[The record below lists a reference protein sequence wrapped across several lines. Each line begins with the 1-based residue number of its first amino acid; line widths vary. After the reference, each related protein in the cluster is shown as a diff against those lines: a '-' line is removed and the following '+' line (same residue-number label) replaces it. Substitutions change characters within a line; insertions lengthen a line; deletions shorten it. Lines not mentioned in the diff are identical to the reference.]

1 LAKTDLVDDVAAA
14 TQLREGRAGVEA
26 VLRAVYR
33 AGTISLADAARAA
46 RLPLPLATA
55 VRRELE
61 KAGVFE
67 RRQGLSLTR
76 DGRAFVEEALGFAG
90 ILDVTCPTCGG
101 GGVVLA
107 GGAADALSVLVR
119 HLEQA
124 PATDVTLDQA
134 PCTAETALR
143 RAALMYRAGALEG
156 RRILILG
163 DDDSVSL
170 ALALF
175 ARHVAGGALANRIV
189 VVELDPGRA
198 DFLEAVA
205 AAEALAIEVVRRD
218 LRDAFPA
225 DLPGAFDVV
234 ETDPP
239 YTLEGAT
246 LFLTRAVEALA
257 GGRGDVFFSFAHWP
271 PGRMLDLQRLFLDI
285 GLAVRAVHPAF
296 NAYGGAAVLGSSGQ
310 LIELVGTGVR
320 VREGRWGGPLYTAE
334 VNPRERSY
342 RCTRCNRE
350 WLLGSRGLPATIE
363 ELKARGC
370 PACGNHAF
378 ARARKA
384 R

>member
-1 LAKTDLVDDVAAA
+1 MAKTDLIDDVAAA
-14 TQLREGRAGVEA
+14 TSLREGRAGVEA

-76 DGRAFVEEALGFAG
+76 DGRRFVEDVLGFASVV
-90 ILDVTCPTCGG
+90 DVTCPNCGG
-101 GGVVLA
+101 HGVVIA
-107 GGAADALSVLVR
+107 GAAADALTVLLH
-119 HLEQA
+119 HLDQA

-134 PCTAETALR
+134 PCTGETALR

-175 ARHVAGGALANRIV
+175 ARHVAGRPLASRIV
-189 VVELDPGRA
+189 VAELDPGRA
-198 DFLEAVA
+198 DFIEAIA
-205 AAEALAIEVVRRD
+205 AAERLAIEVVRHD
-218 LRDAFPA
+218 LRAP
-225 DLPGAFDVV
+225 LPDSLLGAFDVV

-271 PGRMLDLQRLFLDI
+271 PGRTLDLQRLFVDL

-296 NAYGGAAVLGSSGQ
+296 NAYGGAAVLGSTGQ
-310 LIELVGTGVR
+310 LFELVGTGAR
-320 VREGRWGGPLYTAE
+320 VREGHWGGPLYTAE

-350 WLLGSRGLPATIE
+350 WLLGNRGLPTTIE

-378 ARARKA
+378 ARARGA